1 MTRYEKIDELVE
13 ELWTSDEASALT
25 NRAARMIEVLYREL
39 ISAER
44 ELEELRD
51 NEIWRKIHND

>member
-1 MTRYEKIDELVE
+1 MTRDEEIAELIE

-25 NRAARMIEVLYREL
+25 YHAGRMIEKLYREL

-44 ELEELRD
+44 ELDRHGL
-51 NEIWRKIHND
+51 